1 MTERTIVQAAAGYA
15 LWLSLSQ
22 NIVIFVARSVY
33 MHECTCT
40 CTWFSSSV
48 YTYMLCNSVL
58 TNTPTVVKLGNVY
71 LHECVNDS
79 ISVRHAITDVEYT
92 LSHYSQYR
100 RDRLF
105 EHSQPGY
112 FVLPASHYLLIVY
125 M

>member
-22 NIVIFVARSVY
+22 NIVFFVARSVY

-40 CTWFSSSV
+40 CTWFSISV
-48 YTYMLCNSVL
+48 YMLCNSVRAK
-58 TNTPTVVKLGNVY
+58 TPKVVKLGNVY

-92 LSHYSQYR
+92 LSHHSQYR

-105 EHSQPGY
+105 EHSQPES
-112 FVLPASHYLLIVY
+112 FVLTASHYLLIVY